1 MICILEATLSSAY
14 RARMTV
20 GPNKQ
25 SPRLRHSPKTQT
37 LLKVSVPKQRGLYV
51 FSVFVYIEM
60 VDEDGNRFIY
70 KQEGLE
76 KTIIEL
82 GNISPEDWFS

>member
-1 MICILEATLSSAY
+1 MVKDELYVICILEATLSSAY
-14 RARMTV
+14 RERMTV

-51 FSVFVYIEM
+51 FSVFVYIEI
-60 VDEDGNRFIY
+60 DGSMDLWSNYNY
-70 KQEGLE
+70 KEVL
-76 KTIIEL
+76 KKYIK
-82 GNISPEDWFS
+82 

>member
-1 MICILEATLSSAY
+1 
-14 RARMTV
+14 
-20 GPNKQ
+20 
-25 SPRLRHSPKTQT
+25 
-37 LLKVSVPKQRGLYV
+37 
-51 FSVFVYIEM
+51 M

-82 GNISPEDWFS
+82 GNISPEDCLAKYVK

>member
-14 RARMTV
+14 RERMTV

-25 SPRLRHSPKTQT
+25 SPRLRHRPKTQT

-51 FSVFVYIEM
+51 FSVFPYMEIDGSMDLWSNYNYKEVLKKYI
-60 VDEDGNRFIY
+60 
-70 KQEGLE
+70 K
-76 KTIIEL
+76 
-82 GNISPEDWFS
+82 